1 MRLFRHISSIPSDA
15 RGAVVVIGNFDGLH
29 RGHQVVIAAAR
40 ARADAPSDVG
50 GQALALLTFTP
61 HPRRFFRPDED
72 PFRLTPFRAKVR
84 AIEALGV
91 DTLFVCRFDAK
102 MAAITADAFIE
113 EILHRGIGTTHV
125 VVGHDFAFGN
135 KRAGNPDLLRSRGR
149 ELGFGVTIV
158 EPAKDANEEIYSSSV
173 IRQYLREGQPLRAA
187 DLLGRLWEIEGRVL
201 RGDQRGRTIGFPTA
215 NIDPGEY
222 VQPVRGVYAVRAGV
236 PTDGKTRWY
245 DGVANLG
252 VRPTVDGSRLLLEA
266 HLFDFDG
273 DLYGRYLRVALVY
286 FLRPERKFDSLDALK
301 QQIAADSRQAREKL
315 TIYAQ
320 NSASQPHFR

>member
-1 MRLFRHISSIPSDA
+1 MRLFRHISSIPPDA

-40 ARADAPSDVG
+40 AQADAEG
-50 GQALALLTFTP
+50 LQLALLTFRP
-61 HPRRFFRPDED
+61 HPRRFFRPDEE

-102 MAAITADAFIE
+102 MAAITADAFVE
-113 EILHRGIGTTHV
+113 TILHQGIGASHV

-135 KRAGNPDLLRSRGR
+135 RRAGNPELLRSKGS

-158 EPAKDANEEIYSSSV
+158 EPAKDASEEIYSSSV
-173 IRQYLREGQPLRAA
+173 IRQYLRDGQPQRAA
-187 DLLGRLWEIEGRVL
+187 ELLGRLWEIEGRIL
-201 RGDQRGRTIGFPTA
+201 LGDQRGRTIGFPTA

-222 VQPVRGVYAVRAGV
+222 VQQARGVYAVRAGV
-236 PTDGKTRWY
+236 TTDGETQWY

-266 HLFDFDG
+266 HLFDFTG
-273 DLYGRYLRVALVY
+273 DLYGKYLRVALVE
-286 FLRPERKFDSLDALK
+286 FLRPERKFDSFEALK
-301 QQIAADSRQAREKL
+301 QQIVADSAQAREKL
-315 TIYAQ
+315 ANYVQ
-320 NSASQPHFR
+320 NPASQSHFR

>member
-29 RGHQVVIAAAR
+29 RGHQVVIAEAR
-40 ARADAPSDVG
+40 AQADAKG
-50 GQALALLTFTP
+50 LQLAVLTFRP
-61 HPRRFFRPDED
+61 HPRRFFRPHEE

-102 MAAITADAFIE
+102 MAAVTADAFVE
-113 EILHRGIGTTHV
+113 TILHQGIGASHV

-135 KRAGNPDLLRSRGR
+135 KRAGNADLLRSKGS

-158 EPAKDANEEIYSSSV
+158 EPAKDTSDEIYSSSV
-173 IRQYLREGQPLRAA
+173 IRQYLRDGQPRRAA
-187 DLLGRLWEIEGRVL
+187 ELLGRLWEIEGRGL

-222 VQPVRGVYAVRAGV
+222 MQPVHGVYAVRVGV
-236 PTDGKTRWY
+236 TTGGKTRWH
-245 DGVANLG
+245 DGVANFG

-266 HLFDFDG
+266 HLFDFAG
-273 DLYGRYLRVALVY
+273 DLYDRYLRVALVE
-286 FLRPERKFDSLDALK
+286 FLRPERKFDSFEALK
-301 QQIAADSRQAREKL
+301 QQIIADSQQAREKL
-315 TIYAQ
+315 ANFAQ
-320 NSASQPHFR
+320 NPASQSRFR